1 MVLKWNSLAGTVK
14 SNFYLILML
23 TLVTILAIV
32 VTYKLLGGSIPGTGS
47 TKVPT
52 IVREE
57 AIDREMLP
65 VCESH
70 PLIKQYLSL
79 NPGGTIKVGHDP
91 GTYDS
96 VYTCIVTSPNG
107 YEVLFPF
114 VRVK

>member
-1 MVLKWNSLAGTVK
+1 MVLKWKSLVGIIRSK
-14 SNFYLILML
+14 FYLILML
-23 TLVTILAIV
+23 TLVTILAFV
-32 VTYKLLGGSIPGTGS
+32 VTYKLLGGTIPGS
-47 TKVPT
+47 DRAEVPI

-57 AIDREMLP
+57 AKERDMLP

-70 PLIKQYLSL
+70 PLIKQYVSI
-79 NPGGTIKVGHDP
+79 NPGAIVSVGHDP

-96 VYTCIVTSPNG
+96 VYTCIVTAANG